1 MTMGQPVF
9 ISHAS
14 KDQKIAESI
23 CDALEK
29 DGFGCWLAS
38 RDVGPGENFQESI
51 VRAIRSAKVLVL
63 IFTSNANTSAEIK
76 KELVLASQN
85 NLTVIPVR
93 MEDVQPNDA
102 LAYEFATRQWI
113 DLFQDR
119 ERALDRLSKWIADL
133 VPTEPSV
140 PRATTGKLLR
150 GSSGTAE
157 AISAPAPT
165 QGTRPPLTALAK
177 AHRATGILLYFGT
190 LLLAWWLTAAS
201 RGPDSYVTVHA
212 AITSLPGTAILI
224 AYALALLFHMG
235 RGIYRLIRAVG
246 KPLPAHNP
254 MLVWY
259 QRVTAVA
266 NVPLTIAVLTVF
278 ALLYDRPHVEVVQ
291 ALRSHFIAVL
301 LLLFLTSIITHMR
314 IGMEFVIQDSMRGDL
329 WRPLVL
335 MANTFYAV
343 AIGLACVY
351 AILLLAF
358 GV

>member
-1 MTMGQPVF
+1 MMMGEPVF

-23 CDALEK
+23 CGALEK
-29 DGFGCWLAS
+29 SGFACWLAS
-38 RDVGPGENFQESI
+38 RDVGPGENFQEAI

-119 ERALDRLSKWIADL
+119 ERALERLSKWIADL
-133 VPTEPSV
+133 VPVV
-140 PRATTGKLLR
+140 PTVPKATDGRPLR
-150 GSSGTAE
+150 GSNE
-157 AISAPAPT
+157 AAASVA
-165 QGTRPPLTALAK
+165 PPLTALAA
-177 AHRATGILLYFGT
+177 AHRITGILLYFGT
-190 LLLAWWLTAAS
+190 LLIAWWLIAAS
-201 RGPDSYVTVHA
+201 RGPDSYVTVHS

-235 RGIYRLIRAVG
+235 HGIYRLIRAVG
-246 KPLPAHNP
+246 LPLPAANP
-254 MLVWY
+254 TLVWY

-266 NVPLTIAVLTVF
+266 NVPLTIAVLIVF
-278 ALLYDRPHVEVVQ
+278 ALLYDRPHAEVVQ

-314 IGMEFVIQDSMRGDL
+314 IGMEFIIEDNMRGDL